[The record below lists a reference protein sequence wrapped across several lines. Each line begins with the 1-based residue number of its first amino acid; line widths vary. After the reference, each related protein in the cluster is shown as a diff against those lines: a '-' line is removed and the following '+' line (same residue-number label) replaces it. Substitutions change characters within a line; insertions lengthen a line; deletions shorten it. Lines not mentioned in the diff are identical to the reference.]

1 MFLRRLMLL
10 FAICP
15 FALSSMTRAGEV
27 ALFEPW
33 GFIPGST
40 TFVFEEYGCQDGSGF
55 AYSSLY
61 AVDLARDRWLKG
73 TPLRA
78 LIETEA
84 CDTASARAEVRAAS
98 VGLLPEE
105 DALVPP
111 ELLAWHARTD
121 PDAHPH
127 QLRFR
132 YPTFPGPSPTGPTWT
147 VSLRERVVEVAAAC
161 DLDSVTPKGIQL
173 AIQPP
178 GREAEIVYSEGNVP
192 RSRGCP
198 QAYALTAVYL
208 PATFGAY
215 PPREVFAAVVISHY
229 PIGFEGLDRRF
240 LVLPLLLVDPYP

>member
-1 MFLRRLMLL
+1 MNLYRLSIILFIHLL
-10 FAICP
+10 IIAGG
-15 FALSSMTRAGEV
+15 ARAGEV

-55 AYSSLY
+55 AYSTLY

-84 CDTASARAEVRAAS
+84 CDTATARAEVRAAS
-98 VGLLPEE
+98 VGLLPEPE
-105 DALVPP
+105 ALVPP

-121 PDAHPH
+121 PDAQP
-127 QLRFR
+127 QELRFR
-132 YPTFPGPSPTGPTWT
+132 YPTFPGPAPSGPVWT
-147 VSLRERVVEVAAAC
+147 VSLREQVVEVAPAC

-173 AIQPP
+173 AVQPP
-178 GREAEIVYSEGNVP
+178 EREAEIVYSEGNVP

-208 PATFGAY
+208 PAAFGAY
-215 PPREVFAAVVISHY
+215 PPREVYAAVVISHY

-240 LVLPLLLVDPYP
+240 LVLPLLLTDPYR